1 MLKKILNIS
10 GKPGLYKLLS
20 YGKNSIIVESL
31 VDKKRMPANARDKII
46 SLGDIAIYTTG
57 DDIPLNKVLEAVY
70 EKYEGKPL
78 DPKQYNTPEE
88 LNDFMS
94 GVLPE
99 YDEDR
104 VYKTDI
110 KKMISW
116 YNILVN
122 AGFTSFADEEGEEE
136 NKEAEEKKED

>member
-70 EKYEGKPL
+70 EKYEGKV
-78 DPKQYNTPEE
+78 K
-88 LNDFMS
+88 
-94 GVLPE
+94 
-99 YDEDR
+99 
-104 VYKTDI
+104 
-110 KKMISW
+110 
-116 YNILVN
+116 
-122 AGFTSFADEEGEEE
+122 
-136 NKEAEEKKED
+136 